1 MLLRLPLVFL
11 CTVSCAF
18 AAEPRPSA
26 AAISLNPAALEFAR
40 QLISEGRIVFD
51 RKGLWAMHHPNRAA
65 ENEFIRVHGFSEY
78 ARWHLGIDERHPENT
93 KARYKFPFGDFENLH
108 RCGLLAVRSRAR
120 QFGYPDIEAASAEL
134 LNDNELNRPRR

>member
-11 CTVSCAF
+11 CSVSCAF
-18 AAEPRPSA
+18 AAERPSV

-40 QLISEGRIVFD
+40 QLIQQGRFVAD
-51 RKGLWAMHHPNRAA
+51 GKGLWAMHHPSRSA
-65 ENEFIRVHGFSEY
+65 ENEFIRVYGSSEY

-120 QFGYPDIEAASAEL
+120 QFGYTDIEAAAVKL
-134 LNDNELNRPRR
+134 LNDNELKRPKR